1 MDIDRELQRMLA
13 RKAAPAGFED
23 RVMARLENR
32 RRPAIRWAV
41 PMALAASLLVG
52 VFSFQQYERIRAEK
66 ARRDLERA
74 LGIASSKIELVGMK
88 AREALLQ

>member
-1 MDIDRELQRMLA
+1 MDIDRELQRVLA

-23 RVMARLENR
+23 RVTARLEGQR
-32 RRPAIRWAV
+32 RTVVRWPV

-52 VFSFQQYERIRAEK
+52 VFSFQQYERVRAEK
-66 ARRDLERA
+66 AARELERA
-74 LGIASSKIELVGMK
+74 LGIASSKIELVETK